1 MLQMIVLSHRFYK
14 SLCIDW
20 TEWPTQSWSASFW
33 RIGDLQKN
41 EPNGVI
47 TVIGSYGRFVTFN
60 NQSSLISQLLKL
72 IRTSTLQKKLN
83 HHGIVT
89 CFFFYSFIYEFDRWN
104 ISGGRPVG
112 RRWLDHLHAKWSS
125 EFHQIKAGRKVGSS
139 SISDRD
145 KRRPSYLNP
154 AGIVPK
160 VDGIHWNRLPMW
172 LITDWFLVD
181 INVAFINSLLHF
193 QLVIVIS

>member
-89 CFFFYSFIYEFDRWN
+89 CFFFIYLFMNLIAEIFR
-104 ISGGRPVG
+104 
-112 RRWLDHLHAKWSS
+112 
-125 EFHQIKAGRKVGSS
+125 EAGRLGADGWT
-139 SISDRD
+139 IYT
-145 KRRPSYLNP
+145 PSGRLN
-154 AGIVPK
+154 
-160 VDGIHWNRLPMW
+160 
-172 LITDWFLVD
+172 
-181 INVAFINSLLHF
+181 FIKSKP
-193 QLVIVIS
+193 VVK